1 MDPLKA
7 IDPAGIAE
15 LVRNAS
21 AITVLTGAGM
31 SAESGIATFR
41 GAQDSLW
48 SRFDPQRLA
57 SPQGWREDRQ
67 LVWAWYR
74 WRMALV
80 RCAQPN
86 AGHLALA
93 RLAQRKPGLSL
104 ITQNVDDLHER
115 AGSRDAIH
123 LHGELF
129 ALRCFA
135 CGRPGDGID
144 LPDNAAD
151 TPPLRSEPPNCL
163 HCGEKLRPGVVRREP
178 AARCVASRRTRCK
191 TVRTDAGDRHP
202 GDVHPAALLPKVAKQ
217 HDACVIEINPEE
229 SALSEIADV
238 SWRTTAAEGLPML
251 STLTRNARR
260 HRLQTSRLTQFL
272 KDVGQVS
279 ESLFNEGIWNDAKK
293 WCVCGDE

>member
-163 HCGEKLRPGVVRREP
+163 HCGEKLRPGVVWFCENLPQDAWRRAEL
-178 AARCVASRRTRCK
+178 AAKQCELMLVIGTS
-191 TVRTDAGDRHP
+191 

-251 STLTRNARR
+251 
-260 HRLQTSRLTQFL
+260 
-272 KDVGQVS
+272 
-279 ESLFNEGIWNDAKK
+279 
-293 WCVCGDE
+293 CPP